1 MRKLIRKLVAV
12 AMAVSMSTMVMLN
25 GVTMVFAE
33 SSTGVGLCAHVMK
46 AYNEDWQYVWGG
58 TTPGAVDCSGLIWSY
73 NGVGGIRTDM
83 LGASD
88 EWGYVSNGIPNIHGL
103 GLHQPGH
110 VGVYIGS
117 GMAVDARDEN
127 SDIVLQSVYNKSWV
141 EWFKID
147 GVSYP
152 TNGWVLFN
160 GQSFYYENGEYL
172 VNTTRTLNGVT
183 YTFGSGGASNIAPPD
198 SAYAATDYSVA
209 AAPQPSI
216 STGGTISKAETS
228 TPEVSKTEVSKAEVS
243 KVEVSQ
249 PEPSKV
255 EVFQEETST
264 VENVASEPVQEV
276 SKEESK
282 TVVEES
288 QPETKVDENPTV
300 AAYGDENENV
310 LTIQKRL
317 AYLGYLNADD
327 STTGYFGNDTYEAV
341 TAFQTNSELD
351 VTGIVDNE
359 TYNAL
364 MSNDAATGY
373 KTLSVGDYDDGV
385 TIPVTRLQTRLA
397 ELGYYTDEVTGV
409 YGKATE
415 CAVKLFQAEAG
426 LRVSG
431 EADSQTQI
439 SLYKENA
446 VHNPN
451 VGSVTYGMQSALVTQ
466 VQARLIELRYYVGT
480 PSEIFDDE
488 TLEAVNAF
496 QVVAG
501 YEVSETL
508 TAEQIEL
515 LNSEDAPKS
524 ENYNLLAVGYSGDDV
539 ADLQYKLTAI
549 NYYDG
554 PSTSVYTDDMEDAV
568 KLFQADSGLE
578 VTGIVDESTRNA
590 IDTEASRQNSEI
602 GQKAILNTA
611 KISDEAL
618 ASVAEA
624 KVQSVQM
631 SASYT
636 TNSSSAIKTL
646 ITTAIILCAGIF
658 MTAVFMVEIKKYNAR
673 TRQKAQHIRKV

>member
-12 AMAVSMSTMVMLN
+12 AMAVSMSTMVMIN
-25 GVTMVFAE
+25 GVTMAFAE

-172 VNTTRTLNGVT
+172 VNTTRTLDGVT
-183 YTFGSGGASNIAPPD
+183 YTFASSGASNIAPPD
-198 SAYAATDYSVA
+198 SAYAATDYSTA
-209 AAPQPSI
+209 TAPQPPSN
-216 STGGTISKAETS
+216 TEETVSKVETS
-228 TPEVSKTEVSKAEVS
+228 TPEVSKEEVSK
-243 KVEVSQ
+243 
-249 PEPSKV
+249 PEPSKI
-255 EVFQEETST
+255 EVPQEEPSQ
-264 VENVASEPVQEV
+264 VDNVIPEPVQETSEV
-276 SKEESK
+276 
-282 TVVEES
+282 ES
-288 QPETKVDENPTV
+288 QPVIEESEPEANVEENPTIAV
-300 AAYGDENENV
+300 YGDENENV

-327 STTGYFGNDTYEAV
+327 STTGYFGNNTYEAV
-341 TAFQTNSELD
+341 AAFQTNSKLD
-351 VTGIVDNE
+351 VTGIVDGN

-364 MSNDAATGY
+364 MSNDAVTGY

-385 TIPVTRLQTRLA
+385 TAPITRLQARLA

-415 CAVKLFQAEAG
+415 CAVKLFQTEAG

-431 EADSQTQI
+431 EADSRTQT
-439 SLYKENA
+439 SLYRESA
-446 VHNPN
+446 VRNPN
-451 VGSVTYGMQSALVTQ
+451 VGSITYGMQSALVTQ
-466 VQARLIELRYYVGT
+466 VQARLIELRYYIGT
-480 PSEIFDDE
+480 PSEVFDDE
-488 TLEAVNAF
+488 TLTAVNAF

-501 YEVSETL
+501 YEPSETL

-515 LNSEDAPKS
+515 LNSDDAPKS

-539 ADLQYKLTAI
+539 ADLQYKLTTI

-554 PSTSVYTDDMEDAV
+554 PSTSVYTNDMEDAV

-578 VTGIVDESTRNA
+578 ITGVVDESTRNA

-624 KVQSVQM
+624 KVQAVQM
-631 SASYT
+631 STYT

-673 TRQKAQHIRKV
+673 TRQKTQHIRKA

>member
-25 GVTMVFAE
+25 GVTMAFAE

-172 VNTTRTLNGVT
+172 VNTTRTLDGVT
-183 YTFGSGGASNIAPPD
+183 YTFASSGASNIAPPD
-198 SAYAATDYSVA
+198 SAYAATDYSTA
-209 AAPQPSI
+209 TAPQPS
-216 STGGTISKAETS
+216 TGTEETVSKVETS
-228 TPEVSKTEVSKAEVS
+228 TPEVSKVEVSK
-243 KVEVSQ
+243 

-255 EVFQEETST
+255 EVSQEEPSQ
-264 VENVASEPVQEV
+264 VDNVIPEPVQETSEV
-276 SKEESK
+276 ESQP
-282 TVVEES
+282 VVEES
-288 QPETKVDENPTV
+288 EPETKVEENPTIAV
-300 AAYGDENENV
+300 YGDENENV
-310 LTIQKRL
+310 LAIQKRL
-317 AYLGYLNADD
+317 AYLGYLSVDD
-327 STTGYFGNDTYEAV
+327 STTGYFGNNTYEAV
-341 TAFQTNSELD
+341 AAFQTNSELD
-351 VTGIVDNE
+351 VTGIVDGK

-364 MSNDAATGY
+364 MSNNAATGY
-373 KTLSVGDYDDGV
+373 KTLSVGDYDNGV
-385 TIPVTRLQTRLA
+385 TIPITRLQTRLA

-415 CAVKLFQAEAG
+415 CAVKLFQTEAG

-431 EADSQTQI
+431 EADSKTQT

-446 VHNPN
+446 VRNPN

-466 VQARLIELRYYVGT
+466 VQARLIELRYYIGT
-480 PSEIFDDE
+480 PSEVFDDE
-488 TLEAVNAF
+488 TLTAVNAF
-496 QVVAG
+496 QVAAG
-501 YEVSETL
+501 YEASETL

-515 LNSEDAPKS
+515 LNSDDAPKS

-554 PSTSVYTDDMEDAV
+554 PSTSVYTNDMEDAV

-578 VTGIVDESTRNA
+578 ITGIVDESTRNA
-590 IDTEASRQNSEI
+590 IDTEASRQNAEV

-631 SASYT
+631 STYT
-636 TNSSSAIKTL
+636 TSSSSAIKTL

-673 TRQKAQHIRKV
+673 TRQKTQHIRKA